1 MKVIVSL
8 SIVMGLAWIGQTIYV
23 IFTDNRVIENIIDCF
38 IACQGII
45 IFILLVPLSKQVCAS
60 THASLKLFYLILL
73 NFVQV
78 RDAYIKSWKKASN
91 WSKSHIFTTKIIA
104 LRDHIPAKITPVSYT
119 IILIILKLSAAKE
132 ICREWSVKTL

>member
-1 MKVIVSL
+1 MIVSL

-78 RDAYIKSWKKASN
+78 RDAYQVMEKGFK
-91 WSKSHIFTTKIIA
+91 
-104 LRDHIPAKITPVSYT
+104 LVEITHFYHQDYCS
-119 IILIILKLSAAKE
+119 
-132 ICREWSVKTL
+132 